1 MHAET
6 LTALYIGDDPDDENP
21 EDWRPE
27 YHLLPDF
34 HKLVNLKYL
43 KIPVTGLIAGTAF
56 YATGFNPMEHARDR
70 FPPSLQ
76 ELTVILNNNIEAG
89 PLPELHR
96 CFEPSVF
103 PNLRVLEVH
112 TQVPEAIYSYM
123 YEPMKQNNIQ
133 LRIFRRVYIAASKQI
148 LMIPFARSFNCVLQ
162 GPIKVDLSPRL
173 PVTRKVRELFMP
185 VEKFVPM
192 NEIVVTSF

>member
-96 CFEPSVF
+96 YFEPSVF

-112 TQVPEAIYSYM
+112 TQVPEAVYSYM
-123 YEPMKQNNIQ
+123 HEPTERHNIQ
-133 LRIFRRVYIAASKQI
+133 LRIFRRVHTASNNQR
-148 LMIPFARSFNCVLQ
+148 LTPFARSFNRVLQ
-162 GPIKVDLSPRL
+162 GPIKVELSPKL

-185 VEKFVPM
+185 VEEFVPM
-192 NEIVVTSF
+192 DEIVVTSF